1 MGQPEPDK
9 SEPDKS
15 KPEKIKPD
23 KKKED
28 FTAGH
33 RGRMQE
39 KLRLHG
45 GDALSHQELLEM
57 LFYANFRRGDVK
69 PLIKSLYSR
78 FKTLDHI
85 IHAPASELMEAKG
98 IGQSSV
104 DLIAVVRSLYYR
116 LGQEQLRRKDVLSNW
131 EAVLNFMVKRLGH
144 EAIEKF
150 MVIYLNSQNEVITD
164 EIMSSGT
171 VDRTAIFPREIA
183 KHALQ
188 YRATALIIVHNH
200 PTGQLRP
207 SKADIEMTRQ
217 VKEALQTVAV
227 TLHDHII
234 VGGTKTV
241 SFKSMGL
248 L

>member
-1 MGQPEPDK
+1 MSKPK
-9 SEPDKS
+9 SE
-15 KPEKIKPD
+15 
-23 KKKED
+23 KKTKD
-28 FTAGH
+28 FTTGH
-33 RGRMQE
+33 RGRMRE
-39 KLRLHG
+39 KLRQHG
-45 GDALSHQELLEM
+45 GESLTHQELLEM
-57 LFYANFRRGDVK
+57 LFYANFQRGDVK
-69 PLIKSLYSR
+69 PVIKSLYAR

-85 IHAPASELMEAKG
+85 IHAPASELIEVPG
-98 IGQSSV
+98 IGPSSV
-104 DLIAVVRSLYYR
+104 DLITIVRSLFYR
-116 LGQEQLRRKDVLSNW
+116 LGQEQLRYNDVLSNW

-150 MVIYLNSQNEVITD
+150 MVFYLNSQNEVIKD

-183 KHALQ
+183 KHALE
-188 YRATALIIVHNH
+188 YRATAFIIVHNH

-217 VKEALQTVAV
+217 VKEVLQTVSV